1 MARTFGLRAKLP
13 NFVTFIHDIDAPV
26 GKNAPNHR
34 EDVLLV
40 QYLISI
46 WMAHEKDIQ
55 KLLPIIKAT
64 PELKIDGIC
73 GEKTKANIRAFEIFH
88 QPQVNLDGRID
99 PAFQT
104 NRTNK
109 MFLLNQIFFFAGGL
123 RGGSPDFEDAK
134 FRIPFPRELINP
146 LYR

>member
-1 MARTFGLRAKLP
+1 MILMHPLGKMLRS
-13 NFVTFIHDIDAPV
+13 
-26 GKNAPNHR
+26 

-46 WMAHEKDIQ
+46 WMAHEKDIP
-55 KLLPIIKAT
+55 KLLPIIQST

-73 GEKTKANIRAFEIFH
+73 GEKTKANIRAFETFH
-88 QPQVNLDGRID
+88 QPLVNLDGRID

-104 NRTNK
+104 NKTNK
-109 MFLLNQIFFFAGGL
+109 MFLLNEIFFLAGGL
-123 RGGSPDFEDAK
+123 RGGSPEFINAK
-134 FRIPFPRELINP
+134 LRIPFPRELIKP